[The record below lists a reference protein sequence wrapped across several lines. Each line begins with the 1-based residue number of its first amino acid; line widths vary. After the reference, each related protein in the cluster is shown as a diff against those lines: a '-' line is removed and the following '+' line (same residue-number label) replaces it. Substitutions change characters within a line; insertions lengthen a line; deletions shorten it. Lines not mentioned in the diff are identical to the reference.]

1 MKHAAAKRMIAVL
14 LSAALA
20 AGGVLAVQAAPIKKD
35 PPAGYTTALPQPSDY
50 GVLIYEDFEKDL
62 GDATGRIGKLSVT
75 VPEDQGIPAPTVEIT
90 DEAAFNGTRSLKV
103 SNRGTDR
110 QGNPMGYNTLNY
122 ENVALDI
129 ANLFVKD
136 PDNRNKTDTYYFSAW
151 VRNVDPELTQYFW
164 VQLQYGGSGEVW
176 SPDDTYFEVTGDK
189 WTLIGGKVVN
199 GQIYYMP
206 FVEDATGSGVSPG
219 RTGMT
224 SWSGMK
230 LVTRNPLEEGQEMV
244 QTNGDFYIDDIVFWR
259 ANDTSD
265 CIKTLPEDDGRD
277 YPDPKPTL
285 SPDGNTDSSS
295 PTSGQPSGTSSD
307 VPDDVSSAGT
317 TSEQP
322 AESGGDSANNAGA
335 NGWIGILIGIGA
347 VVVVAVIAVVALWLI
362 RKRRQ

>member
-1 MKHAAAKRMIAVL
+1 MKHAAAKRMTAVL

-20 AGGVLAVQAAPIKKD
+20 AGGALAVQAAPIQKD

-50 GVLIYEDFEKDL
+50 GVLIYEDFEKAL
-62 GDATGRIGKLSVT
+62 GDATGRMGKLSVT
-75 VPEDQGIPAPTVEIT
+75 VPEDQGISAPTVEIT
-90 DEAAFNGTRSLKV
+90 DEAAFNGTCSLKV

-110 QGNPMGYNTLNY
+110 EGNPMGYNTLNY
-122 ENVALDI
+122 ENIALDI

-151 VRNVDPELTQYFW
+151 VRNVDPTITQYFW

-176 SPDDTYFEVTGDK
+176 FPDDTYFEVTGDE

-230 LVTRNPLEEGQEMV
+230 LVTRNPLEEGREMV

-265 CIKTLPEDDGRD
+265 CIETLPEDDGKN
-277 YPDPKPTL
+277 YPDPKPSMTPADN
-285 SPDGNTDSSS
+285 SDDQPATESSANTTQGETMVTSTNGQTPPSQNNNTD
-295 PTSGQPSGTSSD
+295 GED
-307 VPDDVSSAGT
+307 AG
-317 TSEQP
+317 S
-322 AESGGDSANNAGA
+322 
-335 NGWIGILIGIGA
+335 GWIGILIGVGA
-347 VVVVAVIAVVALWLI
+347 VVVVAVVAVVALWLI

>member
-1 MKHAAAKRMIAVL
+1 MKHAAAKRMTAVL

-20 AGGVLAVQAAPIKKD
+20 AGGTLAVQAAPLKKD
-35 PPAGYTTALPQPSDY
+35 PPAGYITALPQPTDH
-50 GVLIYEDFEKDL
+50 GVLIYEDFEKAL
-62 GDATGRIGKLSVT
+62 GDATGRMGKFTAT
-75 VPEDQGIPAPTVEIT
+75 VPEDQGIDPPTVEIT

-110 QGNPMGYNTLNY
+110 EGNPMGYNTLNY
-122 ENVALDI
+122 ENIALDI
-129 ANLFVKD
+129 ANFFVKD

-151 VRNVDPELTQYFW
+151 VRNVDPTITQYFW

-176 SPDDTYFEVTGDK
+176 FPDDTYFEVSGDE
-189 WTLIGGKVVN
+189 WTLIGGEIRN

-206 FVEDATGSGVSPG
+206 FVEDSTGSGVSPG

-265 CIKTLPEDDGRD
+265 CIQTLPEDDGKE
-277 YPDPKPTL
+277 YPDPKPSMTPADNSDDDTVL
-285 SPDGNTDSSS
+285 ESSGNT
-295 PTSGQPSGTSSD
+295 TQGETTTPS
-307 VPDDVSSAGT
+307 AN
-317 TSEQP
+317 EQTQQ
-322 AESGGDSANNAGA
+322 EQSGGTDGGVAG
-335 NGWIGILIGIGA
+335 NGWIGILIGVGA
-347 VVVVAVIAVVALWLI
+347 VVVVGLVAAVVMVLV
-362 RKRRQ
+362 RKRRR